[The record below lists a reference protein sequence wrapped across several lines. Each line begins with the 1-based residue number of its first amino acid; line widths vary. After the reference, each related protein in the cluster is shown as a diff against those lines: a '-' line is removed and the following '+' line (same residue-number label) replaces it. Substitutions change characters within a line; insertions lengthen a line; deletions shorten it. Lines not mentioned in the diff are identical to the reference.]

1 MKKRF
6 VAPKAKVMH
15 MHAENIICGS
25 GTQTPT
31 IETGEGEQ
39 PGTPQARDNYNG
51 IVSTSDIWT
60 TDN

>member
-6 VAPKAKVMH
+6 VAPKAKVLH
-15 MHAENIICGS
+15 MHTENIICGS

-60 TDN
+60 SDN